1 VCNSSLA
8 RLARCVPSISQPHL
22 HTIKLDMSISIWPG
36 GRLARA
42 AGCLL
47 PAQGSG
53 YCSHAMKS
61 ALNLAAAP
69 ASLAFDCRVARG
81 VGGLGLALGS

>member
-1 VCNSSLA
+1 MSSSL
-8 RLARCVPSISQPHL
+8 
-22 HTIKLDMSISIWPG
+22 WPG
-36 GRLARA
+36 MRLARA

-47 PAQGSG
+47 GNCEQGSG
-53 YCSHAMKS
+53 YCSHEMKS

-69 ASLAFDCRVARG
+69 AREAFDYRVARG